1 MNHAPA
7 LFSSALA
14 LAASLAALAWPIA
27 ARAQACNLIA
37 LQKSP
42 CELVS
47 PEVVAQSL
55 GVPAARLKVEDNLAA
70 MGRMPDLTV
79 CIYVLPEG
87 GQVRVGQIAKSS
99 PAAFD
104 SRYRSQSESEIAAGM
119 GAGTARAEQAVG
131 RSLGQGE
138 KAQAQAGAAE
148 IVRGMQYQPV
158 SGLGERATVMYS
170 GSRATAYLT
179 TLVKD
184 QSFVVEVGAR
194 GKTREQNLA
203 HAKPIAAAVAARCR

>member
-1 MNHAPA
+1 MPYRPT
-7 LFSSALA
+7 LP
-14 LAASLAALAWPIA
+14 ASLSIMLAWVA
-27 ARAQACNLIA
+27 AATWPAMAQAQSCNLIA

-42 CELVS
+42 CELAS

-55 GVPAARLKVEDNLAA
+55 GVTAARLKVEDNLAV
-70 MGRMPDLTV
+70 MGRMPDLTS
-79 CIYVLPEG
+79 CIYGLPEG
-87 GQVRVGQIAKSS
+87 GAVRIGQIAKSS

-119 GAGTARAEQAVG
+119 GAGTARAEQAVD
-131 RSLGQGE
+131 RTLGSGE
-138 KAQAQAGAAE
+138 KAKAQAGAAE

-170 GSRATAYLT
+170 GTLTTAYLI

-184 QSFVVEVGAR
+184 QTFVVEVNAR
-194 GKTREQNLA
+194 GKSREQNLA
-203 HAKPIAAAVAARCR
+203 HAKPIAAAVSARCR

>member
-7 LFSSALA
+7 LLSSALA
-14 LAASLAALAWPIA
+14 LAASLTALAWPSA

-42 CELVS
+42 CELALA
-47 PEVVAQSL
+47 EVVAQSL
-55 GVPAARLKVEDNLAA
+55 GVPAARLKVEDNLKV
-70 MGRMPDLTV
+70 MGRMPNLTV
-79 CIYVLPEG
+79 CIYSLPEG
-87 GQVRVGQIAKSS
+87 GEVRVGQIAKSS

-104 SRYRSQSESEIAAGM
+104 SRYRSQSEAEISAGM
-119 GAGTARAEQAVG
+119 GAGTAQAEQAVG
-131 RSLGQGE
+131 RNLGQGE
-138 KAQAQAGAAE
+138 KAKAQAGAAE

-170 GSRATAYLT
+170 GSRATAYLI

-184 QSFVVEVGAR
+184 QTFVVEVGAR
-194 GKTREQNLA
+194 TKTREQNLA